1 MKKSILYLFLSLIIF
16 TSKANAQ
23 ITVKIEDIS
32 KHVGDSVKIC
42 TKIYSARYIP
52 RTQDAPTFLD
62 AGDVYPNNPLIIL
75 IQKKDRENF
84 EDQPEMKYVY
94 KNVCIIG
101 KVDLDKGKPRIMVT
115 SPEQISIQY

>member
-1 MKKSILYLFLSLIIF
+1 MKKSLLYLLTLIIF

-32 KHVGDSVKIC
+32 NHVGDSVKIC
-42 TKIYSARYIP
+42 TKIYGARYIP
-52 RTQDAPTFLD
+52 RAQDSPTFLD

-84 EDQPEMKYVY
+84 DERPEMKYVY
-94 KNVCIIG
+94 KSVCITG
-101 KVDLDKGKPRIMVT
+101 KVDLDKGKPRIIVT
-115 SPEQISIQY
+115 SPEQISIEY